1 MLEVGII
8 TLGGLTE
15 PGFGSL
21 SESLLKTS
29 QMRLLSGVKYQ
40 APQEILGQGVHK
52 FLMTGHEPCVGKTL
66 VMQTSS
72 DA

>member
-8 TLGGLTE
+8 TLGGWTE

-29 QMRLLSGVKYQ
+29 QMTLLSGVKYQ
-40 APQEILGQGVHK
+40 TPQEILGQGAHK
-52 FLMTGHEPCVGKTL
+52 FLMSGHEPCVERPL
-66 VMQTSS
+66 
-72 DA
+72 